1 MRIIFFGDYMKG
13 VSHYLANG
21 KLYPAFLPTHK
32 SGGRMMTGK
41 THTSKSVFLF
51 HADELKKKKK

>member
-1 MRIIFFGDYMKG
+1 MKG
-13 VSHYLANG
+13 VPHYLASG

-32 SGGRMMTGK
+32 SGDRLMTGK
-41 THTSKSVFLF
+41 THTSKSVFLY